1 MRIVHAVTLVS
12 DDGAFGG
19 PVSVATTQLRALRA
33 RGHDV
38 ALAALWGGASS
49 APTSIED
56 IEFHAGTARTLVPG
70 HRILGKF
77 SLQYARILW
86 RTVGTA
92 DVVHVHTG
100 RDLASLAALWIAAA
114 RGKPVVVQT
123 HGMVDVRN
131 SRRARAFDRLLR
143 PLIRRASACLVL
155 TADEAAGLGSVLG
168 ESAPPLIRLANGVQ
182 RGLPNV
188 RPRERAQPT
197 VLYLARL
204 HSRKRPTA
212 FVQAAE
218 LILRELP
225 DVLFDIYGPDEGALQ
240 EMQAEIARLGLSAFV
255 TYHGAV
261 DHEKAQRITAAADV
275 YVLPSVR
282 EPFPMSVLEALAVGT
297 PVVCTASTGI
307 SDELERRG
315 AAVVTD
321 GSPAELA
328 KGTVAILQDAVLRAS
343 LVRAGHEAVSEVFS
357 IDAVAATLEDTYLD
371 AVDVPAAISMTRS
384 G

>member
-12 DDGAFGG
+12 DNGAFGG

-38 ALAALWGGASS
+38 ALTALWGGAGS
-49 APTSIED
+49 APTSIDD
-56 IEFHAGTARTLVPG
+56 IEFHAGIARTFVPG
-70 HRILGKF
+70 TGSLGKF
-77 SLQYARILW
+77 SVHYARILW
-86 RTVGTA
+86 RTVGSA

-100 RDLASLAALWIAAA
+100 RDLASLAALGIAAV

-131 SRRARAFDRLLR
+131 TRRARAFDRLLR

-155 TADEAAGLGSVLG
+155 TAAEAAGLESVLG
-168 ESAPPLIRLANGVQ
+168 KSAPPLIRLANGVQ
-182 RGLPNV
+182 RGRPDV
-188 RPRERAQPT
+188 RPRERTQPT

-225 DVLFDIYGPDEGALQ
+225 DVQFDVYGPDEGALP
-240 EMQAEIARLGLSAFV
+240 EMQAEIARLGLGAFV

-297 PVVCTASTGI
+297 PVVCTTSTGI
-307 SDELERRG
+307 SDELARRG

-321 GSPAELA
+321 GSPSQLA
-328 KGTVAILQDAVLRAS
+328 KATVAILRDQVLRDG
-343 LVRAGHEAVSEVFS
+343 LVSAGDRAVSEVFS
-357 IDAVAATLEDTYLD
+357 IDAVAGSLEQTYLK
-371 AVDVPAAISMTRS
+371 ALGRPAATGVGALR
-384 G
+384 